1 MSPQRSLY
9 RLGLT
14 ALALFSNG
22 GSLLLPMTLSPSAV
36 MAQVQ
41 NASSAEAARLFQQG
55 LQQAGSRQFEAAIA
69 SWQQT
74 LVIAR
79 KMSDHQLEGRTL
91 INLGSAHAYLS
102 RYQQALRF
110 YQQALEI
117 AVKIGDRPTQVQA
130 WVGLGNTY
138 LSRGQYQA
146 AIESH
151 QKAKELAQAIN
162 DPENLIDA
170 LSGLGSIYNS
180 LGLSQQAIP
189 FYEQA
194 LAVARKSHDQQGIAI
209 ALGNLGIAHASLKQ
223 YAKAIDYDNQALKL
237 SQAIKD
243 PVGVVASLQGL
254 GSIALAQRNFP
265 DAIRFYEQALNLA
278 RRINDLNGIQIALVN
293 LSVAYQTQGQIAQ
306 ATQSAQR
313 AVELAHQLGDREGE
327 ASALNNLGVILHQAG
342 KPTEAE
348 TRFFAAIQIRES
360 QRIGLSDLHKVS
372 FIDTQQNAYANLQ
385 RSLVAQNKI
394 ETALEISERARARA
408 FVELLLRSQ
417 LGETSS
423 DRIPVLTIQQI
434 KQIARDHRATLVEY
448 SIISNEYDYQLYIW
462 VVKPTGEIAFRSVNL
477 KTQPM
482 SLNQLVA
489 RSRQSIGAI
498 GRGGGLGVQPI
509 DNADSVNQLQQLYQR
524 LIQPIADQLP
534 TDPNALVV
542 FIPHKSLFLV
552 PFPALQDA
560 SGKPLIERHTIL
572 TSPSIQ
578 VLQLTRQQ
586 RRRLP
591 PSSPPPSSPSPVAR
605 RLSPALIVGN
615 PTMPEVRTQAGGRL
629 EQLLSLPG
637 ARQEAEAIA
646 NLLNTTFLTGNQATK
661 AAVLQQMPQSR
672 LIHLATHGLLDDF
685 KGLGVPGA
693 IALAPAGQD
702 NGLLTADE
710 ILNLELSADLV
721 VLSACDTGRG
731 KITGDGVIGLSRSL
745 ISAGA
750 PSVIVSLWA
759 IPDAPTAFLMKQFY
773 LHLQQNLNKAQA
785 LRQAMLITKKQYP
798 HSSQWAAFMLVGEAE

>member
-1 MSPQRSLY
+1 M
-9 RLGLT
+9 
-14 ALALFSNG
+14 
-22 GSLLLPMTLSPSAV
+22 V
-36 MAQVQ
+36 QVQ
-41 NASSAEAARLFQQG
+41 NASSAEAERLFQQG
-55 LQQAGSRQFEAAIA
+55 LQQAGARQFEAAIA

-74 LVIAR
+74 LAIAR
-79 KMSDHQLEGRTL
+79 KMNNRQLEGRTL
-91 INLGSAHAYLS
+91 INLGSAHAYLG
-102 RYQQALRF
+102 RYQQALQF
-110 YQQALEI
+110 YQQTLNI
-117 AVKIGDRPTQVQA
+117 AEKIGDRPTQVQA
-130 WVGLGNTY
+130 LVGLGNIY
-138 LSRGQYQA
+138 FSRGQYQA
-146 AIESH
+146 ALEFH

-162 DPENLIDA
+162 DPENLINA

-180 LGLSQQAIP
+180 LGLSQKAIP

-194 LAVARKSHDQQGIAI
+194 LAVARKSNDQQGIAI

-223 YAKAIDYDNQALKL
+223 YTKAMDYDHQALRL
-237 SQAIKD
+237 SQTIKD

-254 GSIALAQRNFP
+254 GSITLAQRNFP

-278 RRINDLNGIQIALVN
+278 RQINDLNGVQIALVN
-293 LSVAYQTQGQIAQ
+293 LSNAYHAQGQIPKS
-306 ATQSAQR
+306 TQSAQQ
-313 AVELAHQLGDREGE
+313 AIELARQLGDREGE

-342 KPTEAE
+342 KPAEAE

-372 FIDTQQNAYANLQ
+372 FIDTQQRAYRNLQ

-394 ETALEISERARARA
+394 EMALEISERGRARA
-408 FVELLLRSQ
+408 FVELLLRRQ
-417 LGETSS
+417 LSGASS
-423 DRIPVLTIQQI
+423 DRIPILTIQKI
-434 KQIARDHRATLVEY
+434 KQIAREHRATLVEY
-448 SIISNEYDYQLYIW
+448 SIIQNEYDHQLYIW

-477 KTQPM
+477 KTQPLP
-482 SLNQLVA
+482 LNQLVTL
-489 RSRQSIGAI
+489 SRESIGVT

-509 DNADSVNQLQQLYQR
+509 DDAESSNQLQQLYQL

-534 TDPNALVV
+534 TDPDALVV
-542 FIPHKSLFLV
+542 FVPHSSLFLV
-552 PFPALQDA
+552 PFPALEDV

-578 VLQLTRQQ
+578 VLQLTRQKRQ
-586 RRRLP
+586 ALP
-591 PSSPPPSSPSPVAR
+591 HSSTHPPIHPPTPSPLSPVAH

-615 PTMPEVRTQAGGRL
+615 PTMPKVRTQVGEGL

-637 ARQEAEAIA
+637 ARQEAEEIA

-661 AAVLQQMPQSR
+661 ATVVKQMPRSR

-710 ILNLELSADLV
+710 ILSLQLNADLV

-731 KITGDGVIGLSRSL
+731 RITGDGVIGLSRSL
-745 ISAGA
+745 ISAGV

-759 IPDAPTAFLMKQFY
+759 IPDAPTAFFNEAILSPASAKPEQSSGTPSGDADYKEAISPPLSMGSVYAGWRSRIEQVIS
-773 LHLQQNLNKAQA
+773 NPIWIMGVAE
-785 LRQAMLITKKQYP
+785 KQYESKRSFE
-798 HSSQWAAFMLVGEAE
+798 HK

>member
-1 MSPQRSLY
+1 
-9 RLGLT
+9 
-14 ALALFSNG
+14 
-22 GSLLLPMTLSPSAV
+22 
-36 MAQVQ
+36 
-41 NASSAEAARLFQQG
+41 
-55 LQQAGSRQFEAAIA
+55 
-69 SWQQT
+69 
-74 LVIAR
+74 
-79 KMSDHQLEGRTL
+79 MSDHQLEGRTL
-91 INLGSAHAYLS
+91 INLGSAHANLS

-138 LSRGQYQA
+138 FSRGQYQA

-162 DPENLIDA
+162 DPENLINA
-170 LSGLGSIYNS
+170 LSGLGSIYDS

-223 YAKAIDYDNQALKL
+223 YERAIDYDNQALKL
-237 SQAIKD
+237 PQAIKD

-342 KPTEAE
+342 KPAEAE

-509 DNADSVNQLQQLYQR
+509 DNAGSVNQLQQLYQL

-560 SGKPLIERHTIL
+560 SGKSLIERHTIL

-586 RRRLP
+586 RRTLP
-591 PSSPPPSSPSPVAR
+591 PSSPPPLSPSPVAR

-615 PTMPEVRTQAGGRL
+615 PTMPEVRTQAGGGL

-646 NLLNTTFLTGNQATK
+646 NLLNTTFLTGSQATK
-661 AAVLQQMPQSR
+661 AAVLQQMPRSR